1 MHFPKILHAFL
12 KNRTLFIANRAKVN
26 RFWAFVGIVG
36 NQNKRNMAK
45 KEEQIERLS
54 VQDYL
59 INALD
64 KPVAVKGGGYL
75 KDPTDGHEM
84 TAMEAM
90 SMKVM
95 QNALNG
101 DLKSIQFIMQLEQA
115 HRLQQ
120 QRKK

>member
-1 MHFPKILHAFL
+1 MLTKKH
-12 KNRTLFIANRAKVN
+12 
-26 RFWAFVGIVG
+26 
-36 NQNKRNMAK
+36 RNMAK
-45 KEEQIERLS
+45 KEQEQIERLS

>member
-1 MHFPKILHAFL
+1 MLT
-12 KNRTLFIANRAKVN
+12 KNTH
-26 RFWAFVGIVG
+26 
-36 NQNKRNMAK
+36 RNMAK
-45 KEEQIERLS
+45 KEQEQIERLS

-120 QRKK
+120 QRKKIMYNLKTHDGGQSYYNYGSKRWRRRP